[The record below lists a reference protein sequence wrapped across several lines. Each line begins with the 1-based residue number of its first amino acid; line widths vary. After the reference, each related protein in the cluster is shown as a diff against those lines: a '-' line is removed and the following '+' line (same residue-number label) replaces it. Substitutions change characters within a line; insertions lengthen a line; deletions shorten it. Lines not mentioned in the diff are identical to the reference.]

1 MHILES
7 VSHDFVCIPVV
18 HEVSAGIAAEYFNEI
33 SDNGKAFALVTAG
46 PGLTNIVTAF
56 AGAWLESR
64 ELLVIGGQVK
74 SSDLMIGN
82 IRQNGIQEIDG
93 ISIVKSISNDT
104 MRIEQP
110 VAFEVIQ
117 DIVNTGRTGRKG
129 PVFIEFC
136 LDAQAAAFES
146 KSITSRSLD
155 KDERLNPNLDLVLN
169 KIASSSRPVLLIGGG
184 VDRKTSTRLRESIKN
199 LGMPVMTTW
208 NGADRISALSSNY
221 FGRPNTWGQR
231 YSNIILQQSDLLIAV
246 GTRLGLQQTGF
257 NWESFLPLGQIIQVD
272 LDEFELQKENPK
284 VDFPVKADANQFL
297 DNFMLKFE
305 SHRNL
310 DWDEW
315 MLFASTVRDLCP
327 IIEQT
332 NQIQSADFVN
342 TYQFFDFLSNKVK
355 FGESLIPSSSGSAE
369 TVAMQ
374 VFKQIDGNYVVTNKG
389 LASMGYGLAGAVGA
403 ALATNSRVFHV
414 EGDGG
419 FSQNLQEL
427 GTVSAQQLPIK
438 SFILCNDGYASIRMT
453 QSNYFDGHYVGC
465 DPSTGLGLPDWEK
478 LFDAFGIASLRVTS
492 SNLYSDEVA
501 RALASPHPH
510 GFLVQIDPNQTYF
523 PKIASKIQTSGLMV
537 SNPIHLMTPQLDK
550 ETEKTVFKYFP
561 NESGHDE

>member
-7 VSHDFVCIPVV
+7 VSHDFTCIPVV

-33 SDNGKAFALVTAG
+33 SENRKAFALVTAG

-74 SSDLMIGN
+74 STDLMIGD

-93 ISIVKSISNDT
+93 ISIVKSISNAT

-110 VAFEVIQ
+110 VEFDVIQ
-117 DIVNTGRTGRKG
+117 DIVNAGRNGRKG

-136 LDAQAAAFES
+136 LDAQAAIFQSNKVSSHSFNDNEH
-146 KSITSRSLD
+146 I
-155 KDERLNPNLDLVLN
+155 NPNFELVLD
-169 KIASSSRPVLLIGGG
+169 KIASASRPVLLIGGG
-184 VDRKTSTRLRESIKN
+184 VDRRTSALLRESIKN

-257 NWESFLPLGQIIQVD
+257 NWESFLPLGRIIQVD
-272 LDEFELQKENPK
+272 IDEFELQKENPK
-284 VDFPVKADANQFL
+284 VDFPIKADANQFL
-297 DNFMLKFE
+297 VDFMLKFE
-305 SHRNL
+305 SRCNL

-315 MLFASTVRDLCP
+315 LLFAKTVKDLCP

-342 TYQFFDFLSNKVK
+342 TYKFFDFLSNIVK
-355 FGESLIPSSSGSAE
+355 PGESLIPSSSGSAE

-374 VFKQIDGNYVVTNKG
+374 VFKQIDGNFVVTNKG
-389 LASMGYGLAGAVGA
+389 LASMGYGLAGAIGA

-427 GTVSAQQLPIK
+427 GTISAQQLPIK

-465 DPSTGLGLPDWEK
+465 DLSTGLGLPDWEK
-478 LFDAFGIASLRVTS
+478 LFDAFGIGAMRVTA
-492 SNLYSDEVA
+492 SNLHSDEVA
-501 RALASPHPH
+501 QALASPRPH

-523 PKIASKIQTSGLMV
+523 PKIASKIQASGLMV
-537 SNPIHLMTPQLDK
+537 SNPIHLMTPELDK
-550 ETEKTVFKYFP
+550 EIEKTVFKYLP